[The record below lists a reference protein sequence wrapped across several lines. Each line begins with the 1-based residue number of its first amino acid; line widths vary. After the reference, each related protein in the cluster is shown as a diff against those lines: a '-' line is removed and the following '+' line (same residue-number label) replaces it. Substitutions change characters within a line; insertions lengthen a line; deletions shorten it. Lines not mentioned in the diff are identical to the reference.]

1 MEKYDFNLRKGIGAH
16 IIKTDKFKTNLV
28 CLVLAVPLKEETV
41 TQNAIIPFILGRGSN
56 NYNNQIKLNEKLEEL
71 YGADYDCSIDKIGDY
86 HILKFYIETIDNK
99 FAFNGENVLKDS
111 MDLLLEIVLN
121 PYLEDGWFKEEYVE
135 FEKEN
140 LGRIIDSKID
150 NKDAYALSRC
160 VQSMYGNTGFGLY
173 KYGDR
178 KHLDSINNKSITE
191 YYRELVNNSKMDLYI
206 SGNVNIDEVKDYLN
220 NSDSLNKLED
230 RVDFTKDNSNIK
242 LKEEKEI
249 ANEVIEKLDVAQGK
263 LIIGLDIL
271 YKDLEEV
278 NSKKNQ
284 AIAMVYN
291 SILGDGSS
299 SLLFQNVREKAGL
312 AYSAKSSFI
321 RIKSNIFIRCGI
333 EIGNYEYTVELIK
346 KQLEL
351 IRNGEILEENI
362 RNSKTYIVSNIKNI
376 KEEQDLEML
385 HYINQE
391 ISNRYIDYDEYI
403 KLIEEVTIEDIIEL
417 SKKIQ
422 INTIYFLRNEEN

>member
-191 YYRELVNNSKMDLYI
+191 YYRELVNNSKMDF
-206 SGNVNIDEVKDYLN
+206 K
-220 NSDSLNKLED
+220 K
-230 RVDFTKDNSNIK
+230 K
-242 LKEEKEI
+242 
-249 ANEVIEKLDVAQGK
+249 
-263 LIIGLDIL
+263 
-271 YKDLEEV
+271 YK
-278 NSKKNQ
+278 
-284 AIAMVYN
+284 
-291 SILGDGSS
+291 
-299 SLLFQNVREKAGL
+299 
-312 AYSAKSSFI
+312 
-321 RIKSNIFIRCGI
+321 
-333 EIGNYEYTVELIK
+333 YE
-346 KQLEL
+346 
-351 IRNGEILEENI
+351 
-362 RNSKTYIVSNIKNI
+362 
-376 KEEQDLEML
+376 
-385 HYINQE
+385 
-391 ISNRYIDYDEYI
+391 
-403 KLIEEVTIEDIIEL
+403 
-417 SKKIQ
+417 
-422 INTIYFLRNEEN
+422 

>member
-1 MEKYDFNLRKGIGAH
+1 
-16 IIKTDKFKTNLV
+16 
-28 CLVLAVPLKEETV
+28 
-41 TQNAIIPFILGRGSN
+41 
-56 NYNNQIKLNEKLEEL
+56 
-71 YGADYDCSIDKIGDY
+71 
-86 HILKFYIETIDNK
+86 
-99 FAFNGENVLKDS
+99 

-249 ANEVIEKLDVAQGK
+249 ANE
-263 LIIGLDIL
+263 II
-271 YKDLEEV
+271 Y
-278 NSKKNQ
+278 
-284 AIAMVYN
+284 
-291 SILGDGSS
+291 
-299 SLLFQNVREKAGL
+299 
-312 AYSAKSSFI
+312 
-321 RIKSNIFIRCGI
+321 
-333 EIGNYEYTVELIK
+333 
-346 KQLEL
+346 
-351 IRNGEILEENI
+351 
-362 RNSKTYIVSNIKNI
+362 
-376 KEEQDLEML
+376 
-385 HYINQE
+385 
-391 ISNRYIDYDEYI
+391 
-403 KLIEEVTIEDIIEL
+403 
-417 SKKIQ
+417 
-422 INTIYFLRNEEN
+422 

>member
-1 MEKYDFNLRKGIGAH
+1 M
-16 IIKTDKFKTNLV
+16 
-28 CLVLAVPLKEETV
+28 
-41 TQNAIIPFILGRGSN
+41 S
-56 NYNNQIKLNEKLEEL
+56 
-71 YGADYDCSIDKIGDY
+71 
-86 HILKFYIETIDNK
+86 
-99 FAFNGENVLKDS
+99 
-111 MDLLLEIVLN
+111 
-121 PYLEDGWFKEEYVE
+121 
-135 FEKEN
+135 
-140 LGRIIDSKID
+140 SKND
-150 NKDAYALSRC
+150 
-160 VQSMYGNTGFGLY
+160 T
-173 KYGDR
+173 
-178 KHLDSINNKSITE
+178 
-191 YYRELVNNSKMDLYI
+191 
-206 SGNVNIDEVKDYLN
+206 
-220 NSDSLNKLED
+220 
-230 RVDFTKDNSNIK
+230 
-242 LKEEKEI
+242 
-249 ANEVIEKLDVAQGK
+249 EVIEKLDVAQVK

-333 EIGNYEYTVELIK
+333 EIGNYDYTVELIK

-362 RNSKTYIVSNIKNI
+362 RNSKTYIISNIKNI